1 MTPGEVL
8 RWRRARPFKPF
19 RVRLA
24 DDTHYDITH
33 PELCVVGRTFLE
45 IGVPDNPAEPIAAR
59 TITVALI
66 HVAELIPLN
75 PGLVA

>member
-8 RWRRARPFKPF
+8 RRLPARPFTPF
-19 RVRLA
+19 HIRLSNN
-24 DDTHYDITH
+24 TCYDITH
-33 PELCVVGRTFLE
+33 PELCIAGRTYVD